1 MFIKVNHNL
10 APCHSGDASAEDV
23 PLWCPVASAV
33 VVATGAFDSA
43 VADGRRITEVTVE
56 GAEPRFPGGPD
67 HELCALLGRL
77 TDEQLLRERK

>member
-1 MFIKVNHNL
+1 
-10 APCHSGDASAEDV
+10 
-23 PLWCPVASAV
+23 
-33 VVATGAFDSA
+33 VATGAFDSA